1 MTDAAPPDLPD
12 LPPLR
17 EVIAR
22 HGLDARKA
30 LGQHFLLDLNLTR
43 RIARAA
49 GDLTAGTVIEVG
61 PGPGG
66 LTRALL
72 EQGGR
77 VIAIEKD
84 ARCLAALEE
93 LGAAFPGRLT
103 VIEADAL
110 TQNMAALGER
120 PRRVVSNLPY
130 NISTALLIQW
140 LHDLDALDGLVLMFQ
155 KEVADRLWARPG
167 LRGYSRLS
175 VITQWLCEVKPL
187 FDVNPRAFTPPP
199 KVNSAVVR
207 LTPRPAPLM
216 DLPIASVERITAALF
231 GQRRKMVRAPL
242 KAFGDP
248 ETICAACG
256 IEPTQRAEQ
265 LPVEAIL
272 RVAAHVKAKGAGP
285 DAEG

>member
-1 MTDAAPPDLPD
+1 MTDAPPDTAPAPGPD

-72 EQGGR
+72 EQGGH
-77 VIAIEKD
+77 VVAIEKD
-84 ARCLAALEE
+84 SRCIAALEE

-103 VIEADAL
+103 LVEGDAL
-110 TQNMAALGER
+110 EQDMAKLGPR
-120 PRRVVSNLPY
+120 PRRIVSNLPY
-130 NISTALLIQW
+130 NISTALLIRW
-140 LHDLDALDGLVLMFQ
+140 LHGIGDLDGLVLMFQ

-199 KVNSAVVR
+199 KVTSAVVR
-207 LTPRPAPLM
+207 LTPRPTPLA
-216 DLPIASVERITAALF
+216 DVPIAAVERVTATLF
-231 GQRRKMVRAPL
+231 GQRRKMVRVPL
-242 KAFGDP
+242 KALGDP
-248 ETICAACG
+248 EAICTACG
-256 IEPTQRAEQ
+256 IDPTHRAEQ

-272 RVAAHVKAKGAGP
+272 RVARHMATAG
-285 DAEG
+285 

>member
-1 MTDAAPPDLPD
+1 MTEPTSLPD

-30 LGQHFLLDLNLTR
+30 LGQHFLFDLNLTR

-49 GDLTAGTVIEVG
+49 GDLTTGTVIEVG

-72 EQGGR
+72 EQGAH

-84 ARCLAALEE
+84 SRCVAALEE
-93 LGAAFPGRLT
+93 LGAAFPGQLS
-103 VIEADAL
+103 VIEGDAL
-110 TQNMAALGER
+110 KQDMASLGER
-120 PRRVVSNLPY
+120 PRRVVANLPY
-130 NISTALLIQW
+130 NVSTGLLIQW
-140 LHDLDALDGLVLMFQ
+140 LHTIQAFDVLVLMFQ

-207 LTPRPAPLM
+207 LTPRPEPLL
-216 DLPIASVERITAALF
+216 DVPIGAVERVTATLF

-242 KAFGDP
+242 KALGDP

-256 IEPTQRAEQ
+256 IDPTHRAEQ

-272 RVAAHVKAKGAGP
+272 RVARHVSG
-285 DAEG
+285 